1 MKHKVKGNDEVD
13 ECVLCSTGY
22 KCVCVCVVLMIEIVK
37 NLTGTRAGLR
47 MSFDDDKKRKPRERN
62 LLRRGQEQE
71 SVQE

>member
-1 MKHKVKGNDEVD
+1 MMKLMNVY
-13 ECVLCSTGY
+13 CVVLVMS
-22 KCVCVCVVLMIEIVK
+22 VCVCVVLMIEIVK